1 MHQFLKEPRMGLV
14 ACHWAA
20 PPNVIHLEVHD
31 EPLVSFIVSSRLVLD
46 KRGVTCAESNPPH
59 HL

>member
-31 EPLVSFIVSSRLVLD
+31 EPLVSFVVSSRWVQD
-46 KRGVTCAESNPPH
+46 KSGVFMRRANPPYQM
-59 HL
+59 